1 MSTQPPTLT
10 GGEYENWRKK
20 TLFLAKRGNLESE
33 LLLVDYIN
41 KLPNAIS
48 KQNAALFRALLDEN
62 DQNLLCWLMSFD
74 PKATPNV
81 PSHSTL
87 PPPKYL
93 SLVKEIRANYLK

>member
-1 MSTQPPTLT
+1 MSTQGSMIT
-10 GGEYENWRKK
+10 GSEFENWCKK

-41 KLPNAIS
+41 KLPYAIS
-48 KQNAALFRALLDEN
+48 NKNAVLFREFLAEN
-62 DQNLLCWLMSFD
+62 DQNLFCWLMRFD
-74 PKATPNV
+74 PKATSNV